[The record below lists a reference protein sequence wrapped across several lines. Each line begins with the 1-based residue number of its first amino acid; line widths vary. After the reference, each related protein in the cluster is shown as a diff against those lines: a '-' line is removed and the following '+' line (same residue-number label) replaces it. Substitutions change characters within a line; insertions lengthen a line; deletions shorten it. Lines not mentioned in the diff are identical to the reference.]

1 MTAITR
7 NALLALTLQDRKP
20 TPASVVLAAVLGLA
34 LLLLSSTVTGASR
47 GLVLQAVLLSI
58 ALGELGG
65 GLTQAFLTRAL
76 FARAGRPYQSGH
88 HGAVQDFGFYDL
100 AMAAIVLLVAW
111 RPETYAAILYV
122 VIALYALH
130 GGAHVLRYTGV
141 VAGADP
147 NQELDLRQGLPLLVA
162 ALGLFL
168 FRP

>member
-1 MTAITR
+1 MTAIAR

-20 TPASVVLAAVLGLA
+20 TPASLALA
-34 LLLLSSTVTGASR
+34 ILLSLILLLLSSTVTGASR
-47 GLVLQAVLLSI
+47 GVMLQAVLLSI

-65 GLTQAFLTRAL
+65 GLTQAFLTRSL
-76 FARAGRPYQSGH
+76 FDRAGRPYHSGH
-88 HGAVQDFGFYDL
+88 HGVVQDFGLYDL
-100 AMAAIVLLVAW
+100 AMAAILLVVAS
-111 RPETYAAILYV
+111 RPEAYAAILYIV
-122 VIALYALH
+122 TALYAFH
-130 GGAHVLRYTGV
+130 GIVHVLRYKGV